1 MKVLPIVPSTELAC
15 IKNACYDMQMHV
27 RMMVSIQELS
37 ESMYGK
43 VQVGLPVPQEFLSLI
58 SEPSK
63 ETSSK

>member
-1 MKVLPIVPSTELAC
+1 
-15 IKNACYDMQMHV
+15 MQMHV

-43 VQVGLPVPQEFLSLI
+43 VQVGLSVRQEFLSLI